1 MKSGGGIVLEL
12 QRAPSNSAIAVSDLL
27 QRALLVA
34 RKLKIIDQE
43 SWILSEWNGYLEI
56 NGNYDLIPP
65 YRFLKSKLD
74 YEKTSSGDT
83 VFYDLYSLGINPS
96 DPHENTEKYPCH
108 VSVPEIERMLEGE
121 AKNNFVHIPCQ
132 PDVEKHYRED
142 VKLPPSFP
150 IVLTVQASHL
160 RGILNDVRNRIRDW
174 AWKLDE
180 NGIIGKEPPA
190 QTGAS
195 VPTKPKPKRAYVP
208 WPKLAQEQVGKLW
221 ISYRASGGTLER
233 DCYEK
238 NKGTARLHECIKS
251 FGDFQKCKE
260 AAEKQRLVTPLHKKR
275 GKAEGKPCQ

>member
-1 MKSGGGIVLEL
+1 MKSGADIVLEL
-12 QRAPSNSAIAVSDLL
+12 QSEASSSSVAVSDLL
-27 QRALLVA
+27 QKAFLVA

-43 SWILSEWNGYLEI
+43 PWIQSEFNGYLEI

-174 AWKLDE
+174 AWKLDK
-180 NGIIGKEPPA
+180 NGAGEPP
-190 QTGAS
+190 
-195 VPTKPKPKRAYVP
+195 
-208 WPKLAQEQVGKLW
+208 
-221 ISYRASGGTLER
+221 
-233 DCYEK
+233 
-238 NKGTARLHECIKS
+238 KS
-251 FGDFQKCKE
+251 SKQRSPVTEKE
-260 AAEKQRLVTPLHKKR
+260 AADICDCSSRTIRNWEAGIHTPKNPAWPGLHSVTAIKAFAVTRKSDRQSKQAIRNMTHGDMDKLPNRAVR
-275 GKAEGKPCQ
+275 R